1 MSVSRYNNFYLLNIL
16 TFNSHATMEELD
28 LAIDEEVALMRTSR
42 TATFTLSSSSS
53 SSSSSSCSNL
63 YNNNQNGRTS
73 KTTTICS
80 LSSKSY
86 ISENHPL
93 LHSQSLM
100 LDNQRH
106 RPAIHDPYQLS
117 SNLQLLDNWMIVSVA
132 YKFFFLLLLLLFWS
146 FRVFLIADVFS

>member
-1 MSVSRYNNFYLLNIL
+1 
-16 TFNSHATMEELD
+16 MEELD